1 MDIDVAH
8 NPHPDHPLLDKAA
21 LSREVDGEQRR
32 GFIDG
37 LNDSIAPSVGTTS
50 EISPRTSVD
59 EQMDSILAM
68 ACSAPP
74 AVEACVTDRPTDR
87 QIFCFNTLY
96 KQFVLI
102 LMSVKGW
109 VLHAINSTAVSI
121 SIIFEISK
129 LIYHLSR

>member
-74 AVEACVTDRPTDR
+74 AVEVCVPPLETRYRPTDRPTDK
-87 QIFCFNTLY
+87 Y
-96 KQFVLI
+96 FVLI
-102 LMSVKGW
+102 PYTSSL
-109 VLHAINSTAVSI
+109 
-121 SIIFEISK
+121 F
-129 LIYHLSR
+129 